1 MEKEWTAA
9 ERRISRWM
17 SQQALFR
24 NEDVFPR
31 HMARRTGK
39 NLAQILRKYRWS
51 NTLRQNLPE
60 YMWRMKVQR
69 EGGDHFFEFLKIL
82 ANKQLQE
89 DNFEVHE
96 VISSLMY

>member
-1 MEKEWTAA
+1 MEAIIFHFSH
-9 ERRISRWM
+9 ISILWY
-17 SQQALFR
+17 FR
-24 NEDVFPR
+24 
-31 HMARRTGK
+31 
-39 NLAQILRKYRWS
+39 Y
-51 NTLRQNLPE
+51 LPE

>member
-1 MEKEWTAA
+1 MK
-9 ERRISRWM
+9 S
-17 SQQALFR
+17 SFKH
-24 NEDVFPR
+24 VFVSVYLLKI
-31 HMARRTGK
+31 TV
-39 NLAQILRKYRWS
+39 ILQFSLHVTPHGDIFCIIVSHWS
-51 NTLRQNLPE
+51 HGATQSPSWFWIFSKVFYLCI
-60 YMWRMKVQR
+60 VQR